1 MQRLA
6 LSLAAFGF
14 AVLTGCSGRFDAMP
28 APADPAD
35 GTDANDPRTDI
46 ADVSVVDAPPTGA
59 DVSVIDAPPTRA
71 DVAVVDPPG
80 LADGSN
86 AEASLAPDAPPGPD
100 ATAQDASSDTAW
112 IDAATSVEA
121 SAVDASGDGSSD
133 ARYGCYLEGHIYCP
147 IDTWCPIGTCPDG
160 VTQYGCT
167 CNADG
172 TTTCS
177 LDCPT

>member
-6 LSLAAFGF
+6 LSLAAFGV
-14 AVLTGCSGRFDAMP
+14 AVLTGCSGRFDELP
-28 APADPAD
+28 APADTAD
-35 GTDANDPRTDI
+35 GTDANDPPTDI
-46 ADVSVVDAPPTGA
+46 ADVSVVDAPPTIA
-59 DVSVIDAPPTRA
+59 DVSVVDA
-71 DVAVVDPPG
+71 PG

-100 ATAQDASSDTAW
+100 ATAQDASSDAAW